1 MPETRSDQLARPSD
15 KLATDTCLAGTLHVH
30 VAYDWAVEVLLD
42 EAERRL
48 QSERYPL
55 ARRRR
60 TPSSFGYRTPPLRF
74 HLPEVHLELP
84 ELGAVSAAAE
94 VTVFDFGGASV
105 SLHVPFRMVPA
116 ALTRLAGNLANSKA
130 LLAAAR
136 SAAVPIFEQLRPFM
150 PEAVWSPL
158 SEEYFVFH
166 LDPGAPLPPPDVLL
180 REHGGWLA
188 SLLRLEAAPLSP
200 NEMAQSLESRI
211 DYTPDDLFLAEW
223 SAAVLIDRDCDETLQ
238 AIEFANLQLLE
249 FRYLDDRL
257 DSRLAAAYRLVHPSQ
272 RSWLPFWRTYTRPLR
287 DLGELRIDAN
297 EVFDRTTNVL
307 KLVGDQ
313 YLARLYRLLAARFH
327 LAEWE
332 TSIQRSM
339 DTVEGVYQTVSD
351 QATTYRIEL
360 LEWIIIVLIA
370 LEIIMS
376 LASH

>member
-1 MPETRSDQLARPSD
+1 MSDTHSEQIDRLRGKLLVDTR
-15 KLATDTCLAGTLHVH
+15 LAGTLHVH
-30 VAYDWAVEVLLD
+30 VAYDWADEILLD
-42 EAERRL
+42 KAEREL

-74 HLPEVHLELP
+74 HLPEVRLELP

-105 SLHVPFRMVPA
+105 SLHVPFQLVPA
-116 ALTRLAGNLANSKA
+116 ALTRLAGNLASSEGV
-130 LLAAAR
+130 LAAAR
-136 SAAVPIFEQLRPFM
+136 AAAAPIFEKLRPFM
-150 PEAVWSPL
+150 ADAIWSPL

-166 LDPGAPLPPPDVLL
+166 LEPGAPLPSPEVLIH
-180 REHGGWLA
+180 EHGSWLA
-188 SLLRLEAAPLSP
+188 SLLRLEVAPLSTT
-200 NEMAQSLESRI
+200 EVAQSLEARI

-223 SAAVLIDRDCDETLQ
+223 SAALLIDRDCDETLQ

-257 DSRLAAAYRLVHPSQ
+257 DSRLAAAYRLVHPLE
-272 RSWLPFWRTYTRPLR
+272 RSWLPFWRTYARPLR
-287 DLGELRIDAN
+287 DLGELRIEAN
-297 EVFDRTTNVL
+297 DVFDRTTNVL

-313 YLARLYRLLAARFH
+313 YLARLYHLLAARFH

-351 QATTYRIEL
+351 QATTYRVEL
-360 LEWIIIVLIA
+360 LEWIIIALIA
-370 LEIIMS
+370 FEVVMS
-376 LASH
+376 LAGG